1 MSVPEMQSRLKGKV
15 WQAIAQSGVNMT
27 SIPQEEL
34 DRFVNAVAAGVLQEV
49 DTLLTEA
56 SGVATSQP
64 TPVAEIADT
73 DDPNEETVLWEGR
86 PFLSLSTHYTITT
99 ERVRIVE
106 GILGKEREDIE
117 LVRIQD
123 VDQKQGASERM
134 LNLGDIHIRSHDPS
148 NPEVILNN
156 ISNPQEV
163 HEILRRAMLSA
174 RKRHNLTY
182 REEM

>member
-15 WQAIAQSGVNMT
+15 WQAIAQSGVDV
-27 SIPQEEL
+27 SAIPQEAMDKL
-34 DRFVNAVAAGVLQEV
+34 VNAIASGVLLEV

-56 SGVATSQP
+56 SGMALSQATSIVE
-64 TPVAEIADT
+64 VADA
-73 DDPNEETVLWEGR
+73 DDPNTETVLWEGR
-86 PFLSLSTHYTITT
+86 PFLSLSTQYTITT
-99 ERVRIVE
+99 ERVRIVQ
-106 GILGKEREDIE
+106 GIMGKDREDIE

-123 VDQKQGASERM
+123 VDQKQAFSERM